1 MACRPPGR
9 FSVKGVLTIDKVE
22 KRRMDTAMSGRAR
35 PTAKERYMEPRL
47 NALEIA
53 LKNEM
58 NEHHFYRKNAERT
71 ANTVGKAMFEQIAV
85 EELEHYERLK
95 ALADSW
101 RKNMKWPETIPL
113 MVKETAVRSIFGR
126 AAKASVTAAAAGD
139 LDDLKAVR
147 AAIEFEAKGAAFY
160 AELRDQ
166 SADPKEKA
174 FFGLLANIEHEHFS
188 SLKDTEEFFVNPGG
202 WFQKAESTCLDGA

>member
-1 MACRPPGR
+1 
-9 FSVKGVLTIDKVE
+9 
-22 KRRMDTAMSGRAR
+22 
-35 PTAKERYMEPRL
+35 MESRL

-58 NEHHFYRKNAERT
+58 NDHHFYRKSAGRT
-71 ANTVGKAMFEQIAV
+71 ANPVGKVMFEQIAV

-95 ALADSW
+95 ELADFW
-101 RKNMKWPETIPL
+101 RKDMKWPETIPL
-113 MVKETAVRSIFGR
+113 TVKETAVRSIFGR
-126 AAKASVTAAAAGD
+126 TAKTNVTANATGD
-139 LDDLKAVR
+139 LDDLKAVQ

-166 SADPKEKA
+166 STDPKEKA
-174 FFGLLANIEHEHFS
+174 FFGLLANIEQEHFS

-202 WFQKAESTCLDGA
+202 WFQKAESTNLDGP